1 MRMEYHMDKTEKNLT
16 WQNLDIT
23 RELREQQLKQTAVT
37 VWMTGLSGAGK
48 STIANEV
55 EKRLFAEGKHTM
67 LLDGDN
73 VRMGLNQNLGF
84 GEADRVENIR
94 RVAEVSKLINDA
106 GIIVL
111 ASFISPFHQD
121 RRNAKEIIGDRF
133 IEVYVSTPLEE
144 CEKRDKKG
152 LYKKAREGALSD
164 FTGISSPYEI
174 PQNPDI
180 VVDTSRHS
188 IEESVDLVLSGIK
201 KFMGER
207 DENIH

>member
-1 MRMEYHMDKTEKNLT
+1 MEYHMDKTEKNLT

-180 VVDTSRHS
+180 VVDTSKHS

>member
-1 MRMEYHMDKTEKNLT
+1 MEHHMDKTEKNLT

-23 RELREQQLKQTAVT
+23 RELREQRLKQTAVT

-73 VRMGLNQNLGF
+73 VRMGLNKNLGF

>member
-1 MRMEYHMDKTEKNLT
+1 MDKTEKNLT

>member
-1 MRMEYHMDKTEKNLT
+1 MEYHMDKTEKNLT

-23 RELREQQLKQTAVT
+23 RELREQRLKQTAVT

-73 VRMGLNQNLGF
+73 VRMGLNKNLGF

-207 DENIH
+207 DESIH

>member
-1 MRMEYHMDKTEKNLT
+1 MEYHMDKTEKNLT

>member
-1 MRMEYHMDKTEKNLT
+1 MDKTEKNLT

-55 EKRLFAEGKHTM
+55 EKRLLAEGKHTM

>member
-1 MRMEYHMDKTEKNLT
+1 MDKTEKNLT

-23 RELREQQLKQTAVT
+23 RELREQRLKQTAVT

-73 VRMGLNQNLGF
+73 VRMGLNKNLGF

>member
-1 MRMEYHMDKTEKNLT
+1 MEYHMDKTEKNLT

-23 RELREQQLKQTAVT
+23 RELREQRLKQTAVT

-180 VVDTSRHS
+180 VVDTSKHS

>member
-1 MRMEYHMDKTEKNLT
+1 MEYHMDKTEKNLT

-23 RELREQQLKQTAVT
+23 RELREQRLKQTAVT

-73 VRMGLNQNLGF
+73 VRMGLNKNLGF

>member
-1 MRMEYHMDKTEKNLT
+1 MEHHMDKTEKNIT

-23 RELREQQLKQTAVT
+23 RELREQRLKQTAVT

-73 VRMGLNQNLGF
+73 VRMGLNKNLGF

>member
-1 MRMEYHMDKTEKNLT
+1 M
-16 WQNLDIT
+16 
-23 RELREQQLKQTAVT
+23 
-37 VWMTGLSGAGK
+37 
-48 STIANEV
+48 
-55 EKRLFAEGKHTM
+55 
-67 LLDGDN
+67 
-73 VRMGLNQNLGF
+73 
-84 GEADRVENIR
+84 
-94 RVAEVSKLINDA
+94 AEVSKLINDA

-207 DENIH
+207 DESIH

>member
-1 MRMEYHMDKTEKNLT
+1 MEHHMDKTEKNLT

-23 RELREQQLKQTAVT
+23 RELREQRLKQTAVT

-73 VRMGLNQNLGF
+73 VRMGLNKNLGF

-180 VVDTSRHS
+180 VVDTSLHS

-207 DENIH
+207 DESIH

>member
-121 RRNAKEIIGDRF
+121 RRNAKEIIG
-133 IEVYVSTPLEE
+133 
-144 CEKRDKKG
+144 G
-152 LYKKAREGALSD
+152 LRQYTARR
-164 FTGISSPYEI
+164 
-174 PQNPDI
+174 
-180 VVDTSRHS
+180 V
-188 IEESVDLVLSGIK
+188 
-201 KFMGER
+201 
-207 DENIH
+207 

>member
-23 RELREQQLKQTAVT
+23 RELREQRLKQTAVT

-73 VRMGLNQNLGF
+73 VRMGLNKNLGF

>member
-1 MRMEYHMDKTEKNLT
+1 MDKTEKNLT

-73 VRMGLNQNLGF
+73 VRMGLNKNLGF